1 MDDLLST
8 TPLSQ
13 GEFQPENAL
22 AEIDEQSNEI
32 AELSKKG
39 YQLLKDN
46 DIKGAEDSF
55 RQILDLEDNN
65 NYALVGLGDSARKQN
80 HFHEA
85 IDFY

>member
-32 AELSKKG
+32 AELSKK
-39 YQLLKDN
+39 
-46 DIKGAEDSF
+46 
-55 RQILDLEDNN
+55 
-65 NYALVGLGDSARKQN
+65 ARVSSNFLFPIFLTQKRFFTNSTQPCLWQMPI
-80 HFHEA
+80 HMPHQV
-85 IDFY
+85 